1 MKNFRELERK
11 IINNIEDKE
20 EKIKFIDEEIDFM
33 LEKRLKGAKTY
44 HEIRIFV
51 KYLNWLI
58 NQKDKQK

>member
-1 MKNFRELERK
+1 MEKFRELERK
-11 IINNIEDKE
+11 IINNIKDKE
-20 EKIKFIDEEIDFM
+20 EKIKFIDEEINFM
-33 LEKRLKGAKTY
+33 LEKRLKMAKTY